1 MRACARQLA
10 VSEPASTPAGTSR
23 FEVLQGILESSRDF
37 IGALDAQGCFLAFNR
52 AFQQEFQRLFE
63 YEVKLGDS
71 LAAATVKRP
80 EEQAKLLPIF
90 SRALAG
96 EDFTVMESH
105 TRADGTRVW
114 YEIHAGPLRDADGR
128 QTGTTFI
135 AREVTQRVQAE
146 EELRRKEERYRS
158 IFDNV
163 SEGVFQTTPEGHYL
177 TANDALARIYGYAN
191 ATELLAAVKDISH
204 QIYVREERRAD
215 FKRLMQG
222 NDNLSDFESEVRCQ
236 DGSTKW
242 ISENAHA
249 VRDAHGQLL
258 YYEGTVQDITQRKKF
273 EQALRDSEV
282 LYHSLVESLPLSI
295 FRKDPEGRFTFGN
308 RRFCELMGHPLEEL
322 VGKTDFDFFP
332 REMAEKYRH
341 DDEEL
346 MRTRKTVDT
355 VEANK
360 QSDGR
365 VHHVHTVKTPLFDS
379 SGRVLGVL
387 GMFWDV
393 TERRRIEEA
402 LEHERDLLRSLLDSV
417 PDRIYFKDTHSRFIR
432 ASRALAERLGF
443 DDPEKLIGKTD
454 FHLHP
459 QEVAQGFYDDE
470 QRIVQTGVPLINKV
484 EHQQAPG
491 RPDAW
496 ASVTKVPIVN
506 KSGEVTGLVGIS
518 RDITDLKRIE
528 DELHEARDAALEL
541 AQQKSQFLATM
552 SHEIRTPMNGIIGM
566 IGLMLDTRLTAKQ
579 RDYLETIRQSAETLL
594 TIINDILDLSK
605 LEAGKLVFE
614 SLAFDLRDTIETTVE
629 LLAGRA
635 QEKGLELLTYVPMD
649 IATGVRGDPGRLRQV
664 LTNLVG
670 NAIKFTEQ
678 GEVLV
683 RVVKQ
688 SETATAL
695 TVRLLVSDTGI
706 GVTPEARA
714 RIFQSFTQADGS
726 MARRYGGTG
735 LGLSISKQLIES
747 MGGQIGVESEP
758 GQGST
763 FWFEIALEKQAPP
776 PAPKAPPLEG
786 IPLLLVTHQGALRQF
801 LAQDLTGLGAAMRVA
816 PNLEGALH
824 EITSAAN
831 EDRSFRA
838 VIVDL
843 DLLTGGG
850 ELARVLTR
858 TNAAGRA
865 VPVIAL
871 VPQGGEIE
879 GTALHVKG
887 IAATLVKPVRQRR
900 LIACLRS
907 VILGEVSEGAE
918 AAREGDSAPA
928 DNHTSKSLRILLA
941 EDNSVNRKVALQ
953 QLEKLGHRA
962 DTAENGRAAVAAAE
976 RKHYDVILMD
986 CQMPEMDG
994 FQATRE
1000 IRRHEAA
1007 HGGDHRAYIVAMTA
1021 NALVG
1026 DREQCLGAGMDDYL
1040 DKPVQVQK
1048 LRAALSRGR
1057 EHIQTQALPDLTPAS
1072 ASDGPVDFTMLRDLA
1087 GVVERECGDVNSP
1100 QLAATVELVDLYLS
1114 DAPMQI
1120 ERMTA
1125 ALTGGDRDKL
1135 RLAAHTLKGSSTN
1148 LGARQ
1153 LAALCLEVE
1162 NQARNPDHPLDS
1174 ILLKPVTAE
1183 FERVKTA
1190 LEAERNAWLSQ
1201 N

>member
-1 MRACARQLA
+1 
-10 VSEPASTPAGTSR
+10 VSDPTSTPAGTSR

-37 IGALDAQGCFLAFNR
+37 IGALDRQGRFLAFNR
-52 AFQQEFQRLFE
+52 AFQQEFQRLFDH
-63 YEVKLGDS
+63 EVKLGDS
-71 LAAATVKRP
+71 LAEATARRP
-80 EEQAKLLPIF
+80 EEQAKLQPVFL
-90 SRALAG
+90 RALAG
-96 EDFTVMESH
+96 EDFSVVESYAR
-105 TRADGTRVW
+105 TDGTRAW
-114 YEIHAGPLRDADGR
+114 YEIHAGPLRDAGG
-128 QTGTTFI
+128 QLTGTTFI

-191 ATELLAAVKDISH
+191 AAALLAAVKDISH
-204 QIYVREERRAD
+204 QIYVQEERRAD
-215 FKRLMQG
+215 FKRLMQE
-222 NDNLSDFESEVRCQ
+222 NDVISDFESEVRCQ

-249 VRDAHGQLL
+249 VRDQAGQLL
-258 YYEGTVQDITQRKKF
+258 YYEGTVQNITQRKKF

-332 REMAEKYRH
+332 REMAEKYRQ

-365 VHHVHTVKTPLFDS
+365 VHHVHTVKTPLYDS
-379 SGRVLGVL
+379 AGRVLGVL

-402 LEHERDLLRSLLDSV
+402 LEHERDLLRALLDSV
-417 PDRIYFKDTHSRFIR
+417 PDRIYFKDTQSRFIR
-432 ASRALAERLGF
+432 CSRALAERLGF
-443 DDPEKLIGKTD
+443 DDPDQLIGKTD

-459 QEVAQGFYDDE
+459 QEIAQEFYNDE

-518 RDITDLKRIE
+518 RDITDLKNIE
-528 DELHEARDAALEL
+528 GELQEARDAALEL

-566 IGLMLDTRLTAKQ
+566 IGLMLDTRLTNKQ
-579 RDYLETIRQSAETLL
+579 RDYLETTRQSAETLL
-594 TIINDILDLSK
+594 TIINDILDFSK

-614 SLAFDLRDTIETTVE
+614 ALAFDLRDTIETTVE

-635 QEKGLELLTYVPMD
+635 QEKGLELITHIPA
-649 IATGVRGDPGRLRQV
+649 ATATAVRGDPGRLRQV

-683 RVVKQ
+683 RIVQQ

-695 TVRLLVSDTGI
+695 TVRVLVSDTGI
-706 GVTPEARA
+706 GVSPEAQA

-763 FWFEIALEKQAPP
+763 FWFEVTLEKQS
-776 PAPKAPPLEG
+776 PAPAPRAAPLEG
-786 IPLLLVTHQGALRQF
+786 IPVLLITQQGALRQF
-801 LAQDLTGLGAAMRVA
+801 LAQDLAGLGAVA
-816 PNLEGALH
+816 RTAANLDGALQ
-824 EITSAAN
+824 EMSAAAH
-831 EDRSFRA
+831 EGRPVRA
-838 VIVDL
+838 VLVDL
-843 DLLTGGG
+843 DLSAGDG
-850 ELARVLTR
+850 ELIRALTKPA
-858 TNAAGRA
+858 TAGRA
-865 VPVIAL
+865 VPVISL

-887 IAATLVKPVRQRR
+887 IAATLAKPVRQRR
-900 LIACLRS
+900 LVACLRS
-907 VILGEVSEGAE
+907 VILGDPGESTD
-918 AAREGDSAPA
+918 AAREGEGAPA
-928 DNHTSKSLRILLA
+928 ETSASKSLRILLA
-941 EDNSVNRKVALQ
+941 EDNAVNRKVALQ
-953 QLEKLGHRA
+953 QLEKLGHKA
-962 DTAENGRAAVAAAE
+962 DTAENGHEVLAAAG

-986 CQMPEMDG
+986 CQMPELDG

-1000 IRRHEAA
+1000 IRRREAA
-1007 HGGDHRAYIVAMTA
+1007 HPGGHRAYIVAMTA

-1040 DKPVQVQK
+1040 DKPVQIQK
-1048 LRAALSRGR
+1048 LRAALTRGR
-1057 EHIQTQALPDLTPAS
+1057 EHIQTQTLPGLAPPPVA
-1072 ASDGPVDFTMLRDLA
+1072 AGPVDFTMLRDLA
-1087 GVVERECGDVNSP
+1087 GVAEPGSGGGAQHSSSP
-1100 QLAATVELVDLYLS
+1100 PSAAVTAAIELIDLYLS

-1120 ERMTA
+1120 ERMAA
-1125 ALTGGDRDKL
+1125 ALAAGDRDKF

-1148 LGARQ
+1148 LGARP

-1162 NQARNPDHPLDS
+1162 NQARTSDPLLDS
-1174 ILLKPVTAE
+1174 NLLKPLTAE

-1190 LEAERNAWLSQ
+1190 LEAERAAWLSH